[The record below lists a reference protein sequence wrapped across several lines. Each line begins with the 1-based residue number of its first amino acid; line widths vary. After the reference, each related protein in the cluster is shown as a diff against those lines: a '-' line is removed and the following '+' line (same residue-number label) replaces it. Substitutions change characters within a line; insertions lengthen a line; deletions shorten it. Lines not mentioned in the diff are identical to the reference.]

1 MFLVGTACAAEMSPN
16 AGNTV
21 GSTPLPYIIK
31 ISLQSI
37 VSVVGLWLIT
47 SKWHLVVVYTVFFG
61 CMLVSSMYVVHIVDA
76 QVQDG

>member
-1 MFLVGTACAAEMSPN
+1 MQVI
-16 AGNTV
+16 
-21 GSTPLPYIIK
+21 PLDQHLSHIIK

-61 CMLVSSMYVVHIVDA
+61 HMLVLSMYVVHIVDA